1 MSPANAS
8 KTAVIAFPGFG
19 CRDAAGYW
27 HLCLSGVVLQ
37 TPDNFSFRQRMLV
50 KMLGGIMKASKE
62 ELSGQ
67 IFQDRITPFMAEGG
81 VRKTVEIELGGQL
94 YRLRRTTRKNGHFQ
108 DFLTLPEAR
117 LDPFI
122 QTDWYGNRV
131 LNYQALIEDRSVVSP
146 VGKIHLLETDGLSI
160 ISDIDDTIKESG
172 VGDRRLLLTNTFL
185 REFRTIEGMSEVYRN
200 LSDTGASFHYVSSSP
215 WQLYESLL
223 EMKTADQFPPGT
235 IHLRNFRLRDQLLN
249 RVILRRPGKVSA
261 IRFLLEHLPQ
271 RSFVLIG
278 DSGEKDPEIYGKI
291 CRKYPQR
298 IKGLF
303 IRETPFRPLEED
315 RFQRVRRSLP
325 HGVIGSF
332 QQAEELQQ
340 LLNQVT
346 ACSSSR

>member
-1 MSPANAS
+1 MSRISTS

-19 CRDAAGYW
+19 YRSSDGCW
-27 HLCLSGVVLQ
+27 HLCLSGVALQ

-62 ELSGQ
+62 ELSGR

-81 VRKTVEIELGGQL
+81 VRKPVEIELGGL
-94 YRLRRTTRKNGHFQ
+94 FYRLRRTTRKNGHFQ
-108 DFLTLPEAR
+108 EFLTLPEDR
-117 LDPFI
+117 LGSSI
-122 QTDWYGNRV
+122 QTDLHGNRT
-131 LNYQALIEDRSVVSP
+131 LTFRAMIEDRTVVS
-146 VGKIHLLETDGLSI
+146 GIANIHLLDSDGLSI

-185 REFRTIEGMSEVYRN
+185 REFRTIEGMSDVYRN
-200 LSDTGASFHYVSSSP
+200 LSETGASFHYVSSSP
-215 WQLYESLL
+215 WQLYDSLL

-249 RVILRRPGKVSA
+249 RLMLRRPGKASA

-271 RSFVLIG
+271 RTFVLIG

-291 CRKYPQR
+291 CRKYPHR

-315 RFQRVRRSLP
+315 RLGRIRRALP
-325 HGVIGSF
+325 QGVIGSF

-340 LLNQVT
+340 LLDQIQSL
-346 ACSSSR
+346 SSSR